1 MAHAGIRNGGPCE
14 GRPPEG
20 TVRCRHGVDD
30 AVPHSKMRG
39 TCQRRRAKNGPD
51 LRRHRPAIRPATL
64 ISARFAFGVRDAGHL
79 SSPREIGDGRARCGY
94 GGRGSVRAMTR
105 PSSARRSRRSRPARD
120 RALLRNGVTIRV
132 LSQWPLRAS
141 GVTAGLAHPML
152 AGAIRGPG
160 SGFGNIMQRLKDKT
174 CVITGA
180 ARGIGRAIA
189 ARFHD
194 EGALVVVTD
203 IDEANGADT
212 AAQIGCRFEPLDV
225 REEGD
230 WSRLAE
236 VVPVADV
243 VVNNAGVTGFETG
256 MAAHDP
262 EHASLAD
269 WRAVHRVNLD
279 GTFLGCRYAIG
290 AMKASG
296 AGSIINISSRSGLV
310 GIPGAAAYASSKAA
324 IRNHSKTVAL
334 YCAQQGWQIRCN
346 SIHPAAILTPIWE
359 PMLG

>member
-1 MAHAGIRNGGPCE
+1 
-14 GRPPEG
+14 
-20 TVRCRHGVDD
+20 
-30 AVPHSKMRG
+30 
-39 TCQRRRAKNGPD
+39 
-51 LRRHRPAIRPATL
+51 
-64 ISARFAFGVRDAGHL
+64 
-79 SSPREIGDGRARCGY
+79 
-94 GGRGSVRAMTR
+94 
-105 PSSARRSRRSRPARD
+105 
-120 RALLRNGVTIRV
+120 
-132 LSQWPLRAS
+132 
-141 GVTAGLAHPML
+141 
-152 AGAIRGPG
+152 
-160 SGFGNIMQRLKDKT
+160 MQRLKDKT

-212 AAQIGCRFEPLDV
+212 AAKIGCRFEPLDV

-269 WRAVHRVNLD
+269 WREVHRVNLD
-279 GTFLGCRYAIG
+279 GTFLGCRYAIC
-290 AMKASG
+290 AMKTSG

-359 PMLG
+359 PMLGEGPDREARMTALVADTPLRRFGMPDEVAAIAVTLASDEATYVTGTEVNIDGGLLAGSAASPG